1 MTCSGRLS
9 LATLLGR
16 ILFLPDRQFD
26 LASGGDGGGAAGSS
40 AASTAAARNP
50 QPRIIQKAARITS
63 SPHPMRR
70 EIDPIPHFLFITVP
84 AILFNASPS
93 AAACLGVDAAAA
105 AAL

>member
-40 AASTAAARNP
+40 AASAAARNP

-63 SPHPMRR
+63 SPRPMRR
-70 EIDPIPHFLFITVP
+70 EIDPIPRFLFITVP